1 MYITA
6 TELRNNIKKHLDHV
20 AEGHMLVVTRGNES
34 FTLARKDLYVAPPGT
49 GGTDKLLHSK
59 VDAIIDAIERINKE
73 SPRISPAEPPKQQWQ
88 KVAPAPQQAGT
99 PSNSRLDEIK
109 KEISQIEDDLEQ
121 NQDPDEARR
130 LFDRINNLYA
140 EKDEILLQEAEK

>member
-20 AEGHMLVVTRGNES
+20 AEGHTLVVTRGNES
-34 FTLARKDLYVAPPGT
+34 FTLARKDLYVAPTGT
-49 GGTDKLLHSK
+49 GGTDSLLHTK
-59 VDAIIDAIERINKE
+59 VDAIIDAIGRINKG
-73 SPRISPAEPPKQQWQ
+73 SPTIPPAEPPKQQWQ
-88 KVAPAPQQAGT
+88 KVAPGPQQAGT
-99 PSNSRLDEIK
+99 PSNSRLDEIA
-109 KEISQIEDDLEQ
+109 KEISQIEDDLL
-121 NQDPDEARR
+121 NCQDPDEGKR